1 MQDIQLYIEGQRVE
15 MFEDESI
22 TLTQSIQNVKDISK
36 IFADYSQTFNLP
48 ATKINNKIFKHYYN
62 FDISNGFDA
71 RTKKDSTIELNHSSF
86 KSGKIKLEGVDLKE
100 NKPHTY
106 KVTFFGDTVA
116 LKDLMADDKLSS
128 LSSLN
133 TYDKQYNPADI
144 KNSLATNPSSG
155 ADIVTALITHTQRL
169 YYDSGTGHTTEDF
182 NTGNL
187 HYDTGTAHTH
197 GVKYSDLK
205 YSIRVNTIIE
215 AIQSKYAITFSN
227 DFFHSTYAP
236 YYNLFL
242 WLHRK
247 KGDVETLSGVPE
259 SIVNTF
265 EQTAY
270 DQDTDTEMVSDFAL
284 EFYGQPQAYGIGT
297 ELRFET
303 LSTEPYSI
311 SLRNDG
317 VEEINI
323 YRPNGGNFIIDQF
336 AFGGAYTI
344 FIQGLSQVQFTKIEW
359 YVSYTQQPYVK
370 SYLATNGFLFNASF
384 DFIITEQI
392 PEIKCI
398 DFITG
403 LFKMFN
409 LTAFIERNSTEI
421 KVMRLDEFY
430 DTGISYD
437 ITEYVDTESSS
448 VNVALP
454 YREIS
459 FEHGDTDTFLAKVH
473 SEKYNKKWG
482 KSFYDGD
489 EKLDG
494 GRYEITTPFAQM
506 KYERIIDVNGGSKKN
521 AQYGY
526 FVDDNQD
533 SYFGKPLLFYPI
545 LQSNVSYPISFVSSN
560 TTHEPIT
567 AYNIP
572 SNSVSLNN
580 TSNASTMSF
589 YDELNEYTGTG
600 GFTDTLFQ
608 ANYSNYITNVFN
620 ERNRITRVGA
630 YLPLRILLKYTL
642 ADRFIIGGNSYKINT
657 ITTNFKT
664 GKSELELIN
673 DL

>member
-71 RTKKDSTIELNHSSF
+71 RTKKDSTIELNYASF

-169 YYDSGTGHTTEDF
+169 YYDSSLHPSQDN

-187 HYDTGTAHTH
+187 LYEPGTAHTH
-197 GVKYSDLK
+197 GVRYSDLK

-259 SIVNTF
+259 SIV
-265 EQTAY
+265 
-270 DQDTDTEMVSDFAL
+270 SDFEDGAL
-284 EFYGQPQAYGIGT
+284 DVPTQTQMVNPVALAFYGQPQGYGNAT

-303 LSTEPYSI
+303 DSTDSYNI
-311 SLRNDG
+311 SLRKDG
-317 VEEINI
+317 LEVLNI
-323 YRPNGGNFIIDQF
+323 LRPDGGDFIINQF
-336 AFGGAYTI
+336 SFDGEYTI
-344 FIQGLSQVQFTKIEW
+344 YIQGLSQVEFTKIEW
-359 YVSYTQQPYVK
+359 FISYN
-370 SYLATNGFLFNASF
+370 SATKLYPVDNGFLFNASF
-384 DFIITEQI
+384 DFIITDQI

-473 SEKYNKKWG
+473 SEKYNKEWG
-482 KSFYDGD
+482 KSFYNG
-489 EKLDG
+489 EKKLDG
-494 GRYEITTPFAQM
+494 GRYEIVTPFAQM
-506 KYERIIDVNGGSKKN
+506 KYERIIDANGGSKKN

-545 LQSNVSYPISFVSSN
+545 LQSGGSYPISFVSSN
-560 TTHEPIT
+560 STHESIS

-572 SNSVSLNN
+572 SNSVSLNS

-600 GFTDTLFQ
+600 GFTNTLFQ